1 MGRLAFQ
8 YGTVHAF
15 KSEDAM
21 LLKNKF
27 LKYHLPIKVMVPII
41 THQEDV
47 SHYDYLISR
56 DENIYLTIKRQFPNL
71 KLLVIDDGHLLSEV
85 QVDQLLQVAIHLNI
99 AVICYGLRTDFRTA
113 GFPGARRLLELAQVL
128 IPVTT
133 YCACGNK
140 ALFSVRK
147 EHGKITFSGDQLL
160 KGKDVSYEAICPTC
174 YYRKLIQYKKLK
186 QSGRM

>member
-15 KSEDAM
+15 KSKDAM

-85 QVDQLLQVAIHLNI
+85 QVDQLLQVAITLNI
-99 AVICYGLRTDFRTA
+99 AVICFGIRTDFRTA
-113 GFPGARRLLELAQVL
+113 SFPGAKRLLEISQVIKK
-128 IPVTT
+128 IPS
-133 YCACGNK
+133 YCSCGHEAEFN
-140 ALFSVRK
+140 LRK
-147 EHGKITFSGDQLL
+147 ENGKTIFSGEKIVND
-160 KGKDVSYEAICPTC
+160 KKIEYDKVCPNC

-186 QSGRM
+186 ETGKI